1 MSEQAVIRTGGKQYR
16 VEVGTKLKVEKL
28 ELEVGSTLNIDDVLL
43 VGTGDKVKIGTPVVS
58 GAEVSAEVVAQGRHK
73 KLIVYKF
80 RRRQMYRRKR
90 GHRQY
95 YTELKITG
103 IKG

>member
-1 MSEQAVIRTGGKQYR
+1 VSDQAIIRTGGKQYR
-16 VEVGTKLKVEKL
+16 VEVGNKLKVEKL
-28 ELEVGSTLNIDDVLL
+28 DGEVGSTINIDDVLL
-43 VGTGDKVKIGTPVVS
+43 VGNGDKVKIGTPVVS
-58 GAEVSAEVVAQGRHK
+58 GANVTADIVGQGRHK
-73 KLIVYKF
+73 KVIVYKF
-80 RRRQMYRRKR
+80 RRRKQYRRKR